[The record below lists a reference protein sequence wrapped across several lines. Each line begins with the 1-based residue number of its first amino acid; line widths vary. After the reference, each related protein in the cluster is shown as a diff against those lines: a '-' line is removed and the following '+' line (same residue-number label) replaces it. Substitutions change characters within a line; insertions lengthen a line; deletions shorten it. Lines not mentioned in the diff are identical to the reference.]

1 MGAGLSAP
9 SRAKVHDRTPA
20 GHCQVKRVTSAV
32 PGLHPQTNCPFGLG
46 ADRGLARRA
55 LQLPSSSFLA
65 SAFRLPD
72 RESSP
77 RTRNLSLQLCASF
90 LPGGPRSPGLQPL
103 QSTRRAIVSSPCG
116 LASLLLPPWG
126 REPRSTGARSA
137 GGRFCVDLLPGSCPH
152 WPPRSPQPGSEWG
165 G

>member
-46 ADRGLARRA
+46 VDRGLARRA

-72 RESSP
+72 GESSP

-103 QSTRRAIVSSPCG
+103 PEHVPLYLAPAVWPPCCYLLG
-116 LASLLLPPWG
+116 AENPDLRGPLGGGPFLCGPGAWILPTLASLFPTA
-126 REPRSTGARSA
+126 RE
-137 GGRFCVDLLPGSCPH
+137 
-152 WPPRSPQPGSEWG
+152 
-165 G
+165 